1 MSNFVSPSLLW
12 GPALIQKLTLKTGLM
27 TAPIWMIIWATRS
40 RMIKLSL
47 RVFLQVAAWLS
58 TTDPSSSNLDQWD
71 RKVLSLTSNRI
82 IWWCQIYDYSI
93 SNKSRHPRLGC
104 PFTEHMLQFI
114 CQFVSTVCTG
124 DQAFSLLYYKR
135 GGNSVTV
142 CRQAPQ
148 RGGGF
153 LLFVPLLLWKGYLK
167 FLSKRENYTF
177 LQIEVSISWPFS

>member
-82 IWWCQIYDYSI
+82 IWWCQTCDYSI

-114 CQFVSTVCTG
+114 CQFASTVCTG
-124 DQAFSLLYYKR
+124 NQAFSLLYYKR

-148 RGGGF
+148 RGWRIFALCTLITVERLPQVFVEARELHVFTNWGF
-153 LLFVPLLLWKGYLK
+153 HFMAL
-167 FLSKRENYTF
+167 
-177 LQIEVSISWPFS
+177 